1 MQTTHKLMVTYLHHS
16 GFMVRSSDKLLLFD
30 FYCDP
35 TRPEEGQ
42 QNIACVVDAIR
53 DPAVRIIYVFASHSH
68 RDHFDPVVLTFDQY
82 GKPVTWFFSSDIQ
95 VRQKQPNMLF
105 LVPDEQAD
113 IADLVIH
120 TFASTDEGV
129 AFLVIVDGVN
139 LFHAGD
145 LNWWYW
151 YDESTAEECAEY
163 ERDFKQI
170 MAKVETWPVDVA
182 FFPVDPRLKDYAY
195 HGGNYFIEK
204 LKPAFFFP
212 MHFSYACET
221 TGHFKD
227 QITRSHPN
235 TTVLTI
241 QRQRQSYVLD
251 VPQSR

>member
-1 MQTTHKLMVTYLHHS
+1 
-16 GFMVRSSDKLLLFD
+16 
-30 FYCDP
+30 
-35 TRPEEGQ
+35 
-42 QNIACVVDAIR
+42 
-53 DPAVRIIYVFASHSH
+53 
-68 RDHFDPVVLTFDQY
+68 
-82 GKPVTWFFSSDIQ
+82 
-95 VRQKQPNMLF
+95 
-105 LVPDEQAD
+105 
-113 IADLVIH
+113 
-120 TFASTDEGV
+120 
-129 AFLVIVDGVN
+129 
-139 LFHAGD
+139 
-145 LNWWYW
+145 
-151 YDESTAEECAEY
+151 
-163 ERDFKQI
+163 